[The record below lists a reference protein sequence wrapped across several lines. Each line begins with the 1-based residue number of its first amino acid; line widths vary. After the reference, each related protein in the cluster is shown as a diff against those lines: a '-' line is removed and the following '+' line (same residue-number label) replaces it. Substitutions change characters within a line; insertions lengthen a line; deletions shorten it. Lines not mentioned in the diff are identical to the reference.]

1 MEKKTSILEQR
12 RKELKLSQRVVCEY
26 AGICLKSYYWYIKRE
41 RPIPSDVLIKFS
53 EILNCSTDYLLG
65 LKNQVE

>member
-12 RKELKLSQRVVCEY
+12 RKDLKLSQRVVCEY
-26 AGICLKSYYWYIKRE
+26 AGICVKSYYLYKKGK
-41 RPIPSDVLIKFS
+41 PIPSDVLIKFS

-65 LKNQVE
+65 LIK